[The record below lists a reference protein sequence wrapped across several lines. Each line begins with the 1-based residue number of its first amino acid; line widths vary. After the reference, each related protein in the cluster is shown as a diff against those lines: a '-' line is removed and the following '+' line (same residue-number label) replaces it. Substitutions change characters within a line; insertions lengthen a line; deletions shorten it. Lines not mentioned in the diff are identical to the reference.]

1 MSIWSKSAAIA
12 AAAAL
17 VLSAEENSLDLRSSF
32 KIDLAKDAPVALV
45 SADLGESKATPRG
58 GAVTLDLHASLRLKN
73 TSSKRLRGV
82 TLLVL
87 AQDVTP
93 GGKGSVAVPSIDV
106 APGED
111 FPVRID
117 LRMLRPMS
125 AGAGPLVQVKVDGI
139 LFEDLSFYGDNR
151 LNSKRQLTVWE
162 LEARRDRN
170 FFRQA
175 LEARGNDGLQHEI
188 LAAISRQTNR
198 PRIDVQ
204 VVRRGAMPKV
214 PNAPATNYEMD
225 RQVQF
230 SFLQMPGAPVELMAG
245 AVRIA
250 GDEAKAPQLQ
260 IRNRDSRA
268 IRHVEIGLALRDAAG
283 REFLAGT
290 VPHDEPL
297 AAKDSA
303 QMREEAT
310 LRVRNRVG
318 TPILIEDMAGFI
330 NHVEF
335 ADGGYWIPS
344 RSDMADSRIA
354 KLLPPSPEEQ
364 RLMQVYRKRGL
375 QGLIEEIRKQ

>member
-1 MSIWSKSAAIA
+1 MSIWSRAGLSVFAVLASAVFAQDAGI
-12 AAAAL
+12 
-17 VLSAEENSLDLRSSF
+17 DLRSGF

-82 TLLVL
+82 TLLVT

-93 GGKGSVAVPSIDV
+93 GGKGSVAVGP
-106 APGED
+106 
-111 FPVRID
+111 
-117 LRMLRPMS
+117 
-125 AGAGPLVQVKVDGI
+125 GPLVQVKVDGV
-139 LFEDLSFYGDNR
+139 LFEDLSFYGENR

-170 FFRQA
+170 HFRQA

-188 LAAISRQTNR
+188 LAAITRQANR
-198 PRIDVQ
+198 PRVDVQ
-204 VVRRGAMPKV
+204 VVRRGTMPKAE
-214 PNAPATNYEMD
+214 NAPATNYEMD

-245 AVRIA
+245 SARVA

-260 IRNRDSRA
+260 IRNRDARA
-268 IRHVEIGLALRDAAG
+268 IRHLEIGLALRDAAG

-290 VPHDEPL
+290 VPHDEIL
-297 AAKDSA
+297 AAKGTA

-318 TPILIEDMAGFI
+318 TPIRIEDMAGFI
-330 NHVEF
+330 QSAEYL
-335 ADGGYWIPS
+335 DGGYWIPT
-344 RSDMADSRIA
+344 RADMADARVA
-354 KLLPPSPEEQ
+354 GLLPPSPEEQ

-375 QGLIEEIRKQ
+375 AGLAEELKKF